1 MSLPTDKWFVEEFH
15 LRSPVDEFQEFARL
29 EMERVR
35 ASDPDVNE
43 APYRQAVNLVL
54 GKLRRDGGGGKV

>member
-1 MSLPTDKWFVEEFH
+1 MSTSTENWFVEEFH
-15 LRSPVDEFQEFARL
+15 LRSPVEEFQEYSRL

-35 ASDPDVNE
+35 ASEPDADD

-54 GKLRRDGGGGKV
+54 SKLRGDGGGKKG